1 MEGNKDEAL
10 HCIELAEKYIRD
22 KNREKAE
29 KYLLKAEKLFPTHKA
44 KDLLIQINLMA
55 PSNAENTQPRK
66 RTTAQKPVETESK
79 TPDYTPEQEEA
90 VKRIK
95 KCKDYYEIL
104 GVSKD
109 ATDSEIKKAY
119 KKLALQMHPDKNKCP
134 GASEA
139 FKAVGN
145 AVAVLTDTEKRKQYD
160 LYGSDEDRVSSHSH
174 HHTFTR
180 GFESDATAEELFNM
194 FFGGGF
200 SGSNVYVRRGGRW
213 QRQTTSSQ
221 SHQEHH
227 GHHREQQSSYTAF
240 IQLLPILLAIL
251 LSMASSLFISDPAYS
266 LQASSKYPIL
276 RKTYNLNIPYYVKDN
291 FHLEYQGSVKR
302 LEMSVEE
309 EYIQTLKHACY
320 REKSYKESMIWKAR
334 NFGDQELYHN
344 AQNLKMPSC
353 EQLQNLRNR

>member
-10 HCIELAEKYIRD
+10 RCVDLAEKFIQE
-22 KNREKAE
+22 KNRQKAE
-29 KYLLKAEKLFPTHKA
+29 KYLNKAEKLFPTDKA
-44 KDLLIQINLMA
+44 KDLLLKINLMA
-55 PSNAENTQPRK
+55 PSNPETTQPR
-66 RTTAQKPVETESK
+66 RRVTTQKSEEK
-79 TPDYTPEQEEA
+79 ENKAPDYTPEQEEA

-109 ATDSEIKKAY
+109 ATDSEIKKSY

-160 LYGSDEDRVSSHSH
+160 LYGSDEDRLSSHSH
-174 HHTFTR
+174 HHTYTR

-200 SGSNVYVRRGGRW
+200 SGPNVYVRRGGRW
-213 QRQTTSSQ
+213 QRQTASSQ
-221 SHQEHH
+221 SHQEHS
-227 GHHREQQSSYTAF
+227 HHREQQSSYTAF

-266 LQASSKYPIL
+266 LQVSTKYPIL
-276 RKTYNLNIPYYVKDN
+276 RKTANLNIPYYVKDN
-291 FHLEYQGSVKR
+291 FHMEYQGSVKR

-309 EYIQTLKHACY
+309 DYIQTLKHACY

-344 AQNLKMPSC
+344 AQNIKMPSC
-353 EQLQNLRNR
+353 ENLQNLRNR